1 MVASNESSKGKTALV
16 TGASGGIGYELA
28 RRFAQ
33 ERYNLVLV
41 ARGAGKLDEIAA
53 DFRKKYGVEVRTI
66 AKDLSVAGAPEDI
79 YSQLDGAGVKVDVLV
94 NNAGFTVF
102 GKFADTKLEDELQLL
117 QVNIVALTHLTK
129 LFLPEMVERGH
140 GRVLNVASTAAF
152 QPGPLMAVYYA
163 SKAYVLF
170 FSEAIA
176 TELEGTGVTVTAL
189 CPGPTETGFQKRGNM
204 EDSRLV
210 AGRKIMDA
218 RTVARA
224 GYRALMKG
232 QAVVIPGP
240 QNFLFAEAI
249 RFMPRGLVRRIVYRA
264 QERVD

>member
-1 MVASNESSKGKTALV
+1 MSKQPGNGKTALV

-28 RRFAQ
+28 KRFAQ
-33 ERYNLVLV
+33 EGYSLVLV
-41 ARGAGKLDEIAA
+41 ARGESKLAQIKA
-53 DFRKKYGVEVRTI
+53 DLEKRYAINARIIV
-66 AKDLSVAGAPEDI
+66 KDLSAPGAPQEIFDELTNA
-79 YSQLDGAGVKVDVLV
+79 SVQVDVLV

-102 GKFADTKLEDELQLL
+102 GLFLETSLEDELQLL

-129 LFLPEMVERGH
+129 LFLPGMVKRGW
-140 GRVLNVASTAAF
+140 GKVLNLASTAAF

-176 TELEGTGVTVTAL
+176 TELKSTGVTVTAL

-210 AGRKIMDA
+210 AGRKIMSA
-218 RTVARA
+218 ATVARA
-224 GYRALMKG
+224 GYRALMRG
-232 QAVVIPGP
+232 QAVVIPGAR
-240 QNFLFAEAI
+240 NLLFAQAI
-249 RFMPRGLVRRIVYRA
+249 RFLPRSFVRRFVYKA
-264 QERVD
+264 QERV